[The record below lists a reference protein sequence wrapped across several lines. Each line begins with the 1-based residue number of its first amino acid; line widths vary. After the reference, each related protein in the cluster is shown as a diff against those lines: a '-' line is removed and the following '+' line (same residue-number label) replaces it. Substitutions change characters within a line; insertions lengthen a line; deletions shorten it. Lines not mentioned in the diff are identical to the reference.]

1 MSKREAILIVSR
13 AVALYLFVW
22 ALDDLTYLPGRF
34 LLIRHWAGEA
44 WHSYDMINLEFTI
57 FRAVA
62 LLGAA
67 LLFYECGPRVEAFL
81 LPEERSTDSE

>member
-22 ALDDLTYLPGRF
+22 ALDNLTYLPGRF
-34 LLIRHWAGEA
+34 LLIRHWTSEG
-44 WHSYDMINLEFTI
+44 WHSYDMLNLEFTI

-62 LLGAA
+62 LLAAA
-67 LLFYECGPRVEAFL
+67 LMFYECGPRVEALL
-81 LPEERSTDSE
+81 LPKEQLTDSE